1 MTDREWLDSLKPGD
15 SVLVRYGN
23 WTTHYEPATVEAVG
37 KRFISISRNVNKFRL
52 RDGFMCGN
60 NRYALVR
67 PTPELLVRIRLEQEK
82 RDVARWYREALT
94 GSLSHEALKAG
105 MDAAMAYHE
114 QENAG
119 EEEAQDG

>member
-15 SVLVRYGN
+15 PVLVQSGTWTARYSP
-23 WTTHYEPATVEAVG
+23 ETVEAVG

-60 NRYALVR
+60 DGYVLVR

-82 RDVARWYREALT
+82 RDVARWYREALH
-94 GSLSHEALKAG
+94 GSMSHEALKAG
-105 MDAAMAYHE
+105 MEAAMAYHAH
-114 QENAG
+114 ENAW
-119 EEEAQDG
+119 EEEQDG